1 MRQYTT
7 SRDRGGSCVACC
19 QVCVFAFT
27 AFLIVAE
34 RTALIYC
41 FVYYL
46 WVGHN
51 YCYGHW
57 AGLTAL
63 FLLPGW
69 GPQLLSWLWYQ
80 ADGRICSKDLKWT
93 HILHLG
99 IFRRLWETMT
109 STGEDRCSEI
119 MQQADVS
126 ALRLLEALVVTLPQT
141 VLQTYVLICTD
152 VGLSSPVSV
161 CFAVCLLSLA
171 WALVLYARACSL
183 IRPGHLPMTPAA
195 IACRLLW
202 RVSMLGARLATL
214 TLFTRLF
221 RQWVLGV
228 IGLHWLGATF
238 WLVSQQSDI
247 IKTPLRW
254 RLFNLVLGAVHIF
267 LFLNVKDGASR
278 CRMAGFYLVCVC
290 VCVPYTYT
298 IMRILCVCNSLYS
311 LLQAMFI
318 ENALLLLA
326 GSDFFSVASWDS
338 MGIPAAVFCSFL
350 IGVIALVLY
359 YRFLHPKSFEIFQS
373 IRHHGMGG
381 ACAVRGSS
389 LSLEEKSHRHSQ
401 LVGGGN
407 LLELPSQWQGWKHH
421 HWLLIRL
428 AMKTGDVARISHAYG
443 EGGLVRLLGLE
454 EETLPR
460 SPDIPQRSLNVPQSS
475 PIVPQVDEVRQVEE
489 VIKAAPARDI
499 ISEVRQAVRQ
509 GEVRHV
515 LPSPSPIQEVNPP
528 LVEVLV
534 EEVRGHLSEPSNPQD
549 DSSPPHSSPP
559 PSEERDEEDFQ
570 SATYCSPTPSSPKYP
585 DYRHIDS
592 NVVTS
597 NTEGS
602 SSAGSLDARR
612 DSSPERSPSLLLGM
626 GSPQRN
632 FNPMESGTAL
642 YFSTDTVSPSS
653 GSYLGWGSELSP
665 ISTYRRPYRIREPLF
680 TSTPRQEP
688 RAVPE
693 EPGPSPSTTATTTH
707 ARKQLV
713 QFVDHR
719 EKLI

>member
-1 MRQYTT
+1 
-7 SRDRGGSCVACC
+7 
-19 QVCVFAFT
+19 
-27 AFLIVAE
+27 
-34 RTALIYC
+34 
-41 FVYYL
+41 
-46 WVGHN
+46 
-51 YCYGHW
+51 
-57 AGLTAL
+57 
-63 FLLPGW
+63 
-69 GPQLLSWLWYQ
+69 
-80 ADGRICSKDLKWT
+80 
-93 HILHLG
+93 
-99 IFRRLWETMT
+99 
-109 STGEDRCSEI
+109 
-119 MQQADVS
+119 
-126 ALRLLEALVVTLPQT
+126 
-141 VLQTYVLICTD
+141 
-152 VGLSSPVSV
+152 
-161 CFAVCLLSLA
+161 
-171 WALVLYARACSL
+171 
-183 IRPGHLPMTPAA
+183 
-195 IACRLLW
+195 
-202 RVSMLGARLATL
+202 MLGARLATL

-254 RLFNLVLGAVHIF
+254 HLFNLVLGAIHIF

-278 CRMAGFYLVCVC
+278 CRMAGFYL
-290 VCVPYTYT
+290 
-298 IMRILCVCNSLYS
+298 
-311 LLQAMFI
+311 AMFI

-373 IRHHGMGG
+373 IRHHGMSG
-381 ACAVRGSS
+381 ACADRGSS
-389 LSLEEKSHRHSQ
+389 LSLEEKNHRHGQ

-428 AMKTGDVARISHAYG
+428 ALKTGDVARISHAYG
-443 EGGLVRLLGLE
+443 EGGLAGLLGLE

-460 SPDIPQRSLNVPQSS
+460 SPDIPQRSLNVPQHSSNVPQPS
-475 PIVPQVDEVRQVEE
+475 PIVPQVDQVRQVEE
-489 VIKAAPARDI
+489 VIKAAQARDI

-515 LPSPSPIQEVNPP
+515 LPSPSPIHEVNPP

-534 EEVRGHLSEPSNPQD
+534 EEVRGHLSEPTNPQD
-549 DSSPPHSSPP
+549 NSSPP
-559 PSEERDEEDFQ
+559 PSSPPPSDDRDDEDFQ

-602 SSAGSLDARR
+602 SSAGSLDVRR
-612 DSSPERSPSLLLGM
+612 GSSPERSPSLLLGM

-632 FNPMESGTAL
+632 FNPTESGTTL
-642 YFSTDTVSPSS
+642 YFSNDPVSPSS

-665 ISTYRRPYRIREPLF
+665 ISTYRSPYRIREPLF

-688 RAVPE
+688 RAGPE
-693 EPGPSPSTTATTTH
+693 EPGPGPSTTATTTITTH

-719 EKLI
+719 DKLI

>member
-7 SRDRGGSCVACC
+7 SRERGGSCVACC

-109 STGEDRCSEI
+109 STGVDRCSEI

-278 CRMAGFYLVCVC
+278 CRMAGFYL
-290 VCVPYTYT
+290 
-298 IMRILCVCNSLYS
+298 
-311 LLQAMFI
+311 AMFI

-381 ACAVRGSS
+381 ACADRGSS
-389 LSLEEKSHRHSQ
+389 LSLEEKSHRHGQ

-443 EGGLVRLLGLE
+443 EGGLVGLLGLE

-460 SPDIPQRSLNVPQSS
+460 SPDIPQRSLNVPQDPPIVPQSS
-475 PIVPQVDEVRQVEE
+475 PIVPQVDQVRQVEE

-534 EEVRGHLSEPSNPQD
+534 EEVRGHLSEPSNLQD
-549 DSSPPHSSPP
+549 NSSPPHSSPP
-559 PSEERDEEDFQ
+559 PSEERDDEDFQ

-602 SSAGSLDARR
+602 SSAGSLDVRR

-632 FNPMESGTAL
+632 FNPTESGTAL
-642 YFSTDTVSPSS
+642 YFSTDAVSPSS

-665 ISTYRRPYRIREPLF
+665 ISTYRSPYRIREPLF

-693 EPGPSPSTTATTTH
+693 EPGPSPSTTATTTMH

>member
-19 QVCVFAFT
+19 QVCIFAFT

-247 IKTPLRW
+247 IKTPLHW

-278 CRMAGFYLVCVC
+278 CRMAGFYL
-290 VCVPYTYT
+290 
-298 IMRILCVCNSLYS
+298 
-311 LLQAMFI
+311 AMFI

-460 SPDIPQRSLNVPQSS
+460 SPDIPQRSLNVPQDSPIVPQSS

-489 VIKAAPARDI
+489 IIKAAPARDI

-612 DSSPERSPSLLLGM
+612 DLSPERSPSLLLGM

-632 FNPMESGTAL
+632 FNPTESGTAL
-642 YFSTDTVSPSS
+642 YFSTDAVSPSS

-693 EPGPSPSTTATTTH
+693 EPGPSPSTTANTTTH

>member
-247 IKTPLRW
+247 IKTPLHW

-278 CRMAGFYLVCVC
+278 CRMAGFYL
-290 VCVPYTYT
+290 
-298 IMRILCVCNSLYS
+298 
-311 LLQAMFI
+311 AMFI

-460 SPDIPQRSLNVPQSS
+460 SPDIPQRSLNVPQDSPIVPQSS

-534 EEVRGHLSEPSNPQD
+534 EEVRGHLSDPSNPQD

-632 FNPMESGTAL
+632 FNPTESGTAL
-642 YFSTDTVSPSS
+642 YFSTDAVSPSS

-693 EPGPSPSTTATTTH
+693 EPGPSPSTTATTTTH

>member
-1 MRQYTT
+1 MHFPQKLRKHKKGVFYISVMRQYTT

-99 IFRRLWETMT
+99 IFRSHSECSLLVNKNCLMWPVILEFPNTTVLRRPHPSPLKQFETVCAYIMIVCDFWP
-109 STGEDRCSEI
+109 SARVCEDKKI
-119 MQQADVS
+119 
-126 ALRLLEALVVTLPQT
+126 LEATPKIRSRSLRRFDGI
-141 VLQTYVLICTD
+141 VLSWPNVLRMTQILIFTK
-152 VGLSSPVSV
+152 SAASV
-161 CFAVCLLSLA
+161 CMMAICIYSRIGWCLESLFFLCQP
-171 WALVLYARACSL
+171 WLPARKHVPSSL
-183 IRPGHLPMTPAA
+183 LCTKRA
-195 IACRLLW
+195 
-202 RVSMLGARLATL
+202 
-214 TLFTRLF
+214 
-221 RQWVLGV
+221 
-228 IGLHWLGATF
+228 
-238 WLVSQQSDI
+238 SQ
-247 IKTPLRW
+247 
-254 RLFNLVLGAVHIF
+254 A
-267 LFLNVKDGASR
+267 
-278 CRMAGFYLVCVC
+278 
-290 VCVPYTYT
+290 
-298 IMRILCVCNSLYS
+298 RILLPVRLHLNQPFIGSSRTSRRAVQLFCGIGAPPVQS
-311 LLQAMFI
+311 LLRNGSRGLPGDTAMFI

-460 SPDIPQRSLNVPQSS
+460 SPDIPQRSLNVPQDS
-475 PIVPQVDEVRQVEE
+475 PI
-489 VIKAAPARDI
+489 
-499 ISEVRQAVRQ
+499 
-509 GEVRHV
+509 
-515 LPSPSPIQEVNPP
+515 
-528 LVEVLV
+528 
-534 EEVRGHLSEPSNPQD
+534 
-549 DSSPPHSSPP
+549 
-559 PSEERDEEDFQ
+559 

-632 FNPMESGTAL
+632 FNPTESGTAL
-642 YFSTDTVSPSS
+642 YFSTDAVSPSS

-693 EPGPSPSTTATTTH
+693 EPGPSPSTTATTTTH

-713 QFVDHR
+713 HLLISVWTFKCILVHKHALECYLNAWLDKEIISACLVETTASAAMAVSLIALSVYARHNEWKGALQFPASCIVYIFFFFF
-719 EKLI
+719 LPTFTV

>member
-278 CRMAGFYLVCVC
+278 CRMAGFYL
-290 VCVPYTYT
+290 
-298 IMRILCVCNSLYS
+298 
-311 LLQAMFI
+311 AMFI

-632 FNPMESGTAL
+632 FNPTESGTAL

>member
-7 SRDRGGSCVACC
+7 SRERGGSCVACC

-109 STGEDRCSEI
+109 STGVDRCSEI

-278 CRMAGFYLVCVC
+278 CRMAGFYL
-290 VCVPYTYT
+290 
-298 IMRILCVCNSLYS
+298 
-311 LLQAMFI
+311 AMFI

-381 ACAVRGSS
+381 ACADRGSS
-389 LSLEEKSHRHSQ
+389 LSLEEKSHRHGQ

-443 EGGLVRLLGLE
+443 EGGLVGLLGLE

-460 SPDIPQRSLNVPQSS
+460 SPDIPQRSLNVPQDPPIVPQSS
-475 PIVPQVDEVRQVEE
+475 PIVPQVDQVRQVEE

-559 PSEERDEEDFQ
+559 PSEERDDEDFQ

-602 SSAGSLDARR
+602 SSAGSLDVRR

-632 FNPMESGTAL
+632 FNPTESGTAL
-642 YFSTDTVSPSS
+642 YFSTDAVSPPS

-665 ISTYRRPYRIREPLF
+665 ISTYRSPYRIREPLF

-693 EPGPSPSTTATTTH
+693 EPGPSPSTTATTTMH

>member
-69 GPQLLSWLWYQ
+69 GPQLLSWLWYK

-247 IKTPLRW
+247 IKTPSRW

-278 CRMAGFYLVCVC
+278 CRMASFYL
-290 VCVPYTYT
+290 
-298 IMRILCVCNSLYS
+298 
-311 LLQAMFI
+311 AMFI

-454 EETLPR
+454 EENLPR
-460 SPDIPQRSLNVPQSS
+460 SPDIPQRSLNVPQDSPIVPQSS

-632 FNPMESGTAL
+632 FNPTESGTAL
-642 YFSTDTVSPSS
+642 YFSTDAVSPSS

>member
-278 CRMAGFYLVCVC
+278 CRMAGFYL
-290 VCVPYTYT
+290 
-298 IMRILCVCNSLYS
+298 
-311 LLQAMFI
+311 AMFI

>member
-161 CFAVCLLSLA
+161 CFAVCLLSLS

-238 WLVSQQSDI
+238 WLVSQHSDI

-278 CRMAGFYLVCVC
+278 CRMAGFYLV
-290 VCVPYTYT
+290 
-298 IMRILCVCNSLYS
+298 
-311 LLQAMFI
+311 MFI

-428 AMKTGDVARISHAYG
+428 AMKTGDVARISHAYV

-534 EEVRGHLSEPSNPQD
+534 EEVRVHLSEPSNPQD

-632 FNPMESGTAL
+632 FNPTESGTAL

-713 QFVDHR
+713 QFVDRR

>member
-1 MRQYTT
+1 MRQYIN

-80 ADGRICSKDLKWT
+80 ADGRKCSKDLKWT

-195 IACRLLW
+195 ITCRLLW

-278 CRMAGFYLVCVC
+278 CRMAGFYL
-290 VCVPYTYT
+290 
-298 IMRILCVCNSLYS
+298 
-311 LLQAMFI
+311 AMFI

-359 YRFLHPKSFEIFQS
+359 YRFLHPKSFEILQS
-373 IRHHGMGG
+373 IRHHGMGR
-381 ACAVRGSS
+381 ACADRGSS
-389 LSLEEKSHRHSQ
+389 LSLEEKSHRHGQ

-443 EGGLVRLLGLE
+443 EGGLVGLLGLE

-460 SPDIPQRSLNVPQSS
+460 SPDIPQRPLNVPQHSPNVPQSS
-475 PIVPQVDEVRQVEE
+475 PIVPQVDQVRQVEE

-515 LPSPSPIQEVNPP
+515 LPSPSPIQEINPP

-534 EEVRGHLSEPSNPQD
+534 EEVRGHLSEPSNSQD
-549 DSSPPHSSPP
+549 DSSPPHSSPA
-559 PSEERDEEDFQ
+559 PSEERDDEDFQ
-570 SATYCSPTPSSPKYP
+570 SAAYCSPTPSSPKYP

-602 SSAGSLDARR
+602 SSAGSLDVRR

-632 FNPMESGTAL
+632 FNPTESGTAL
-642 YFSTDTVSPSS
+642 YFSTAAVSPSS

-665 ISTYRRPYRIREPLF
+665 ISTYRSPYRIREPLF

-693 EPGPSPSTTATTTH
+693 EPGPSPSTTATTTTH

>member
-7 SRDRGGSCVACC
+7 ARAMASRGGSCVSCC
-19 QVCVFAFT
+19 HVCVFAFT

-51 YCYGHW
+51 YCYAHW

-80 ADGRICSKDLKWT
+80 ADGRIRSKDLKWT

-109 STGEDRCSEI
+109 SAREDQCSEI

-161 CFAVCLLSLA
+161 CFVLCLLSLA

-183 IRPGHLPMTPAA
+183 IRPGHLPMSPAA
-195 IACRLLW
+195 ITCRLLW

-214 TLFTRLF
+214 ALFTRLF

-254 RLFNLVLGAVHIF
+254 HLFNLVLGAVHIF

-278 CRMAGFYLVCVC
+278 CRMAGFYL
-290 VCVPYTYT
+290 
-298 IMRILCVCNSLYS
+298 
-311 LLQAMFI
+311 AMFI

-326 GSDFFSVASWDS
+326 GSDFFSAASWDT
-338 MGIPAAVFCSFL
+338 MGIPTAVFCSFL

-373 IRHHGMGG
+373 IRNHGMGG
-381 ACAVRGSS
+381 ACADRGSS
-389 LSLEEKSHRHSQ
+389 LSLDEKNHRHGQ
-401 LVGGGN
+401 LVGGGT
-407 LLELPSQWQGWKHH
+407 LLDLPGQWQGWKHH

-428 AMKTGDVARISHAYG
+428 ALKTGDVARISYAYG
-443 EGGLVRLLGLE
+443 DGGLAGLLGLRE
-454 EETLPR
+454 MALPR
-460 SPDIPQRSLNVPQSS
+460 SPDIPQPS
-475 PIVPQVDEVRQVEE
+475 PIVPQPTPNVPQPSPNVSQPTPNVPQPSPNVPQPTPNVPQVKEVEE

-499 ISEVRQAVRQ
+499 ISEVRQAVRH
-509 GEVRHV
+509 EVRPV
-515 LPSPSPIQEVNPP
+515 LSSPSPIQEVKLP

-534 EEVRGHLSEPSNPQD
+534 EEVRACHHSDPATQQD
-549 DSSPPHSSPP
+549 DSSPP
-559 PSEERDEEDFQ
+559 PSDDRDDEDFQ
-570 SATYCSPTPSSPKYP
+570 SAAYGSPTPSSPRHP

-597 NTEGS
+597 STQGS
-602 SSAGSLDARR
+602 PSVGSLDVRR
-612 DSSPERSPSLLLGM
+612 GSSPEKRSPSLLVGM

-632 FNPMESGTAL
+632 FNPAESGTTL
-642 YFSTDTVSPSS
+642 YFSADAVSPSS

-665 ISTYRRPYRIREPLF
+665 ISSYRSPYRIREPLF

-688 RAVPE
+688 RAGPE
-693 EPGPSPSTTATTTH
+693 EPGPGPSTTTTTAITTH

-719 EKLI
+719 DKLI